1 MHTKLIRNTLVNSIA
16 LALFLSAGAHAQS
29 GGGDQA
35 TSDTQKNEK
44 KTTQLEGVVV
54 TGSRIARS
62 EVEGPAPVTV
72 ISGDEMKKQGFTTV
86 YELVGSLTQSFP
98 TQTPPSWGSTTVNAR
113 QADLR
118 GLGANRTLILLDGRR
133 IDDYPQPAG
142 ASRNFQNLNNIP
154 TGMIDRVEIL
164 ATGASAIYGSDAI
177 SGVINIILKHQYD
190 GYDVDFKVGRAE
202 RGGRNYYDFNF
213 TGGNSGENWHIVYNF
228 EAQHRSALW
237 GRDRPYTDSEADA
250 GYGAWNKNARAFGW
264 SLYQAM
270 SLNDVNGNY
279 ISPPSGACTQSGY
292 HNYYTLRDNKFY
304 NSDGSI
310 GSSGLY
316 CAQKALFR
324 DWVLTPGRDD
334 RNGYV
339 YGSYDLPNNMQA
351 YGAIGLWRTT
361 GISNTQLPFLYA
373 MGGLP
378 NGFYDKTTGQVI
390 TNYFRQFIQ
399 TEIGG
404 TANTYDREQNW
415 DIHGGLKGTI
425 LDGRFSWDANIGR
438 SMYWVHEAY
447 AGLNEQGMFD
457 FFFGPQQ
464 GTTTIDGT
472 DYPTYQLDSN
482 RFWNPITPQQYR
494 TFGVWGENRSIS
506 WMNQAQATVTGDL
519 FDIWGGP
526 VAVAAVVEA
535 NHQGFQLYPDARGN
549 DTHFGDPFQ
558 DYTTGGGE
566 RTRYSGGVE
575 FKIPLHSTFTV
586 SLAGRIDKYDDASIA
601 NIARTGNIKL
611 EWHPFEGLFLRGTYG
626 TNFHA
631 PDMQYIYKNP
641 SVQQVGIYADPY
653 YCITHG
659 DTVCA
664 ATQHN
669 TYFQGY
675 TAGGKNLLPEEGHGW
690 TYGFVWDIPKVDG
703 LSVSADYWH
712 LGIDNAIDNIGID
725 DVLVDEAGCRT
736 GKNKDGSPYTA
747 HPLGSEYCQLVTA
760 NVHRD
765 ANGNILAVYSG
776 PINRSKLYVSGID
789 GTVSYRVKTDRWG
802 DFNFLLEW
810 SDNLRHYQ
818 QTLATDPLIND
829 NYNNPK
835 SKVRASL
842 AWHRDNWDATVLGTR
857 TGGVRHNNYGG
868 CETLSDGSQPS
879 VGDSNCVLHYG
890 NTAPWIVY
898 NASVGYQLNEHA
910 KLTFTVNNLF
920 NKLAP
925 IDYYAGGFEFIHTNT
940 GADYVGREL
949 FMDFNYKF

>member
-890 NTAPWIVY
+890 NTALWIVY

>member
-1 MHTKLIRNTLVNSIA
+1 MRTELKRTILATSVG
-16 LALFLSAGAHAQS
+16 LALLATMGAYAQTSPSDS
-29 GGGDQA
+29 GE
-35 TSDTQKNEK
+35 QKKSSELEK
-44 KTTQLEGVVV
+44 IVV

-72 ISGDEMKKQGFTTV
+72 ITGEEMKKQGFTTV
-86 YELVGSLTQSFP
+86 FEVVGSLTQAFP
-98 TQTPPSWGSTTVNAR
+98 TETPPSWGSSSVNAR
-113 QADLR
+113 QADMR

-154 TGMIDRVEIL
+154 TGMIDRIEVL

-177 SGVINIILKHQYD
+177 SGVINIILKHHYD
-190 GYDVDFKVGRAE
+190 GYDLDFKVGRAE
-202 RGGRNYYDFNF
+202 RGGRNYYNFNF
-213 TGGNSGENWHIVYNF
+213 VGGNSGENWNIVYNF

-237 GRDRPYTDSEADA
+237 GHDRPYTDSEADA

-264 SLYQAM
+264 TLYPAM
-270 SLNDVNGNY
+270 SLNGGDGNY
-279 ISPPSGACTQSGY
+279 ISPPSGACTQSGF

-304 NSDGSI
+304 NGDGSV

-339 YGSYDLPNNMQA
+339 YGTYDLPNGMQL
-351 YGAIGLWRTT
+351 YGAAGLWRTT

-378 NGFYDKTTGQVI
+378 NGFYDKTSGQVI

-399 TEIGG
+399 SEIGG
-404 TANTYDREQNW
+404 TGNTYDREQNW
-415 DIHGGLKGTI
+415 SIYGGLKGTI
-425 LDGRFSWDANIGR
+425 LDGKFSWDANIGR
-438 SMYWVHEAY
+438 SVYWVHESY

-457 FFFGPQQ
+457 FFFGQQQ
-464 GTTTIDGT
+464 GTKTIDGT
-472 DYPTYQLDSN
+472 DYPVYQLDSN
-482 RFWNPITPQQYR
+482 RFWNPITPQQYA

-506 WMNQAQATVTGDL
+506 WMNQAQASLAGDL
-519 FDIWGGP
+519 FDMWAGP
-526 VAVAAVVEA
+526 LSFSGILEA

-566 RTRYSGGVE
+566 RTRYSGAVE
-575 FKIPLHSTFTV
+575 FKVPLHSTFVV
-586 SLAGRIDKYDDASIA
+586 SLAGRLDKYDDASIA
-601 NIARTGNIKL
+601 NIARTGNVKL
-611 EWHPFEGLFLRGTYG
+611 EWHPIEGLFLRGTYG

-641 SVQQVGIYADPY
+641 SVQQVGIYRDPY

-659 DTVCA
+659 DTVCT

-675 TAGGKNLLPEEGHGW
+675 TGGGQNLLPEDGHGW
-690 TYGFVWDIPKVDG
+690 TYGFVWDIPKVEG

-712 LGIDNAIDNIGID
+712 LGIDNAIDNIAID
-725 DVLVDEAGCRT
+725 DVLLDEGGCRT
-736 GKNKDGSPYTA
+736 GKNIDGSPYTA
-747 HPLGSEYCQLVTA
+747 HPQGSEYCSLVKA

-765 ANGNILAVYSG
+765 TNGNILAVYSG
-776 PINRSKLYVSGID
+776 PINRTKLYVSGID
-789 GTVSYRVKTDRWG
+789 GTLSYRLKTDRWG
-802 DFNFLLEW
+802 DFNFLVEW
-810 SDNLRHYQ
+810 TDNLRHYQ

-829 NYNNPK
+829 NYKNPK

-842 AWHRDNWDATVLGTR
+842 AWHRGDWDATILGTR

-868 CETLSDGSQPS
+868 CETLSDGTQPS

-910 KLTFTVNNLF
+910 KLTFVVNNLF
-920 NKLAP
+920 DKLAP
-925 IDYYAGGFEFIHTNT
+925 IDYYSGGFEFIHTNT
-940 GADYVGREL
+940 GANYVGREL
-949 FMDFNYKF
+949 FVDFNYKF

>member
-1 MHTKLIRNTLVNSIA
+1 MRTKLIRKTLVNSVA
-16 LALFLSAGAHAQS
+16 LALFLSTGAHAQNTAS
-29 GGGDQA
+29 GQAPSDSRKDDQK
-35 TSDTQKNEK
+35 TELEK
-44 KTTQLEGVVV
+44 IVV

-72 ISGDEMKKQGFTTV
+72 ITGDEMKKQGFTTV
-86 YELVGSLTQSFP
+86 YEMVGSLTQSFP

-190 GYDVDFKVGRAE
+190 GYDIDFKVGRAE
-202 RGGRNYYDFNF
+202 RGGRNYGDFNF
-213 TGGNSGENWHIVYNF
+213 VGGNSGDNWHIVYNF

-237 GRDRPYTDSEADA
+237 GHDRPYTDSEADA

-264 SLYQAM
+264 NLYPAM
-270 SLNDVNGNY
+270 SLNGGDGNY
-279 ISPPSGACTQSGY
+279 ISPPGGACTQSGF
-292 HNYYTLRDNKFY
+292 HNYYTLRENKFY
-304 NSDGSI
+304 NGDGSI
-310 GSSGLY
+310 GSSGFY

-334 RNGYV
+334 KNGYI
-339 YGSYDLPNNMQA
+339 YGSYDLPNGMQA
-351 YGAIGLWRTT
+351 YGSAGLWRTT

-378 NGFYDKTTGQVI
+378 NGFYDKTTGQVV

-404 TANTYDREQNW
+404 TGNTYDREQNW

-425 LDGRFSWDANIGR
+425 FDGRFNWDANIGR
-438 SMYWVHEAY
+438 SVYWVHESY

-472 DYPTYQLDSN
+472 EYPVYQLDSN

-506 WMNQAQATVTGDL
+506 WMNQAQATITGDL
-519 FDIWGGP
+519 FDMWAGP
-526 VAVAAVVEA
+526 LGFAGVVEA

-575 FKIPLHSTFTV
+575 FKVPLHSTFTA
-586 SLAGRIDKYDDASIA
+586 SIAGRLDKYDDASIA
-601 NIARTGNIKL
+601 NIARTWNAKL

-641 SVQQVGIYADPY
+641 SVQQYGLYSDY
-653 YCITHG
+653 YNCIIHG

-664 ATQHN
+664 QTQHN

-725 DVLVDEAGCRT
+725 DVLKDEAGCRT
-736 GKNKDGSPYTA
+736 GKNFDGSPYTA
-747 HPLGSEYCQLVTA
+747 HPLGSQYCQLVVD

-789 GTVSYRVKTDRWG
+789 GTVSYRLKTDRWG
-802 DFNFLLEW
+802 DFNFLVEW
-810 SDNLRHYQ
+810 TDNLRHYQ
-818 QTLATDPLIND
+818 QTLASDPLVND

-835 SKVRASL
+835 SKVRATV
-842 AWHRDNWDATVLGTR
+842 AWHLDKWDATLLGTR

-868 CETLSDGSQPS
+868 CETLPDGTQPS
-879 VGDSNCVLHYG
+879 TGDSNCVLHYG

-910 KLTFTVNNLF
+910 RLTFTVNNLF

-925 IDYYAGGFEFIHTNT
+925 IDYYSGGFEFIHANT

-949 FMDFNYKF
+949 FMDINYKF